1 MSIRPFQ
8 LPEDIDLMNSLVME
22 GFQYLEHPAWS
33 VQEEEIQ
40 GMVDRLSGAK
50 RFGNHRMGLRF

>member
-22 GFQYLEHPAWS
+22 GFQYPENPAWS
-33 VQEEEIQ
+33 VQEDEIQ
-40 GMVDRLSGAK
+40 GMVDRIQGAK
-50 RFGNHRMGLRF
+50 RFGTRRMALRF